1 MKRTIIVTVMK
12 LLCLLVPCGVVASPY
27 ALEVA
32 PHTEQLSN
40 NSVMMMEQDREG
52 FIWCGTYDGLNRYD
66 GKHVKVFRF
75 EFNNPSSLSGNII
88 YELRCAEPDVMWV
101 LTTMGFDKFS
111 TRKLRCL
118 EHHPDIRGERY
129 TTAADTLGNV
139 FASGFDGQCM
149 YYNRETHEFTRLPI
163 PKWVS

>member
-1 MKRTIIVTVMK
+1 MYNFTVKSMKNKMRRTIIVTVMK
-12 LLCLLVPCGVVASPY
+12 LLCFLVPCGVVASPY

-88 YELRCAEPDVMWV
+88 SELRCAEPDVMWV

-111 TRKLRCL
+111 TRELRCL
-118 EHHPDIRGERY
+118 EHHPDIRG
-129 TTAADTLGNV
+129 
-139 FASGFDGQCM
+139 
-149 YYNRETHEFTRLPI
+149 
-163 PKWVS
+163 